1 MVQYQT
7 QIGIHQTEYGYEQLA
22 NAIIL
27 QAVKDYRDA
36 LKRLKKHP
44 NNSTA
49 LSTKLDAE
57 QFLRSNRFAMLTSI
71 DPEML
76 IQKFRAEVA

>member
-1 MVQYQT
+1 MEQQQT
-7 QIGIHQTEYGYEQLA
+7 QIGIQPTEDGYVRLA

-36 LKRLKKHP
+36 LQRLKKHP
-44 NNSTA
+44 TNSTA

-57 QFLRSNRFAMLTSI
+57 QFFHSDRFAMLTSI

-76 IQKFRAEVA
+76 IQMFLAEVA